1 MPKQRRSSAGSSSAA
16 RDTGIDLI
24 RAHATE
30 AAALLRVLGNQQR
43 LLVLCDL
50 VEGERGVAELLAKL
64 PLSQSA
70 LSQHLAVLREA
81 GVVQVRRE
89 GLQAF
94 YSLAEGPAQ
103 PLMAT
108 LHATYCEREQP

>member
-1 MPKQRRSSAGSSSAA
+1 MSKKPRTTAAATAGSIDLMRMHAQGAA
-16 RDTGIDLI
+16 R
-24 RAHATE
+24 
-30 AAALLRVLGNQQR
+30 LLRVLGNEQR

-50 VEGERGVAELLAKL
+50 VEGERNVGALLSKL

-70 LSQHLAVLREA
+70 LSQHLAVLRDA
-81 GVVQVRRE
+81 GVVHVRRE

-108 LHATYCEREQP
+108 LHAIYCEGATR

>member
-1 MPKQRRSSAGSSSAA
+1 MATPRRSSAVNRETDAHFV
-16 RDTGIDLI
+16 
-24 RAHATE
+24 RAHAGD
-30 AAALLRVLGNQQR
+30 AARLLRVLGNQQR
-43 LLVLCDL
+43 LLVVCDL

-81 GVVQVRRE
+81 GVVEVRRE

-94 YSLAEGPAQ
+94 YSLADGPAR

-108 LHATYCEREQP
+108 LHAIYCEREQP